1 MAMTAPAPR
10 AGPAVDRPAVPARPR
25 RPPGLLFGLAAGV
38 AVLLAVPLVFLL
50 VQAAESGWAA
60 LRPLLFRQLTA
71 QLLWNTVRLTVVV
84 TLLCA
89 VVGTLAAWVVERTDL
104 PGRRLF
110 AVLLVLPLAVPDFV
124 ESFGWVSVAPS
135 LRGYFGAVLVMTL
148 AVYPLVFLPVAAAL
162 RHADPAQ
169 EEVARSLGLGRF
181 RTFWRVTLGQ
191 ARRAILGGSLL
202 VALVLL
208 AEYGAFEILGYRTFT
223 TEIYTEYL
231 NGFDPPAASAL
242 SLVLV
247 ALSLCLLFGEGAS
260 RGGGRLDRTGPL
272 AARPASRHRLGR
284 ATPAALAAVG
294 ALVAL
299 ALGVPVGAIVYWLFH
314 GQGVAVGSSSLA
326 SAAWH
331 TLAYS
336 ASAGVLATVLAL
348 PVALLSVRHGGRLA
362 RLLERSTYL
371 VLGIPGILIA
381 LGLVYFSQRYLFG
394 VLYQSSPLL
403 VIAYAVMF
411 FPLALVAVR
420 TSVAQAPIRLEEAAR
435 SLGTA
440 RRSVL
445 LRVTLP
451 LVAPGLAAA
460 FSLVFLEAATELTAT
475 LVLHPTGVETLAT
488 QFWAFQTN
496 LSYGQ
501 AAPYA
506 ALIVLVAALPSAVL
520 GRWFDRLPARRPA
533 PLERSAAA
541 A

>member
-1 MAMTAPAPR
+1 MAVTAPAPSVAPDVEGKSAVAPRSR
-10 AGPAVDRPAVPARPR
+10 AI
-25 RPPGLLFGLAAGV
+25 PGVLLALAAAV
-38 AVLLAVPLVFLL
+38 AVLLAIPLCFLL
-50 VQAAESGWAA
+50 VQAAQSGWGA
-60 LRPLLFRQLTA
+60 LRPVLFRQLTG

-89 VVGTLAAWVVERTDL
+89 VIGTLAAWVVERTDL
-104 PGRRLF
+104 PGRRLWT
-110 AVLLVLPLAVPDFV
+110 VLFVLPLAVPDFV
-124 ESFGWVSVAPS
+124 ESFGWVSVAPW

-148 AVYPLVFLPVAAAL
+148 AVYPLVFLPVSASL
-162 RHADPAQ
+162 RNADAAQ
-169 EEVARSLGLGRF
+169 EEVARSLGVGRL
-181 RTFWRVTLGQ
+181 RTFWRVTVGQ
-191 ARRAILGGSLL
+191 ARLAILGGSLL

-247 ALSLCLLFGEGAS
+247 LLSLFLLFGEGAS
-260 RGGGRLDRTGPL
+260 RGEGRVARTASL
-272 AARPASRHRLGR
+272 TARPPFRHRLGR
-284 ATPAALAAVG
+284 ATPGTLAGAF

-314 GQGVAVGSSSLA
+314 GQGVAVASSSAA

-331 TLAYS
+331 TIAYS

-348 PVALLSVRHGGRLA
+348 PVALLSVRHPGRSS

-381 LGLVYFSQRYLFG
+381 LGLVYFSQRYFFG
-394 VLYQSSPLL
+394 LLYQSSLLL
-403 VIAYAVMF
+403 VVAYSIMF

-420 TSVAQAPIRLEEAAR
+420 TSLAQSPPRLEEAAR
-435 SLGTA
+435 SLGTT
-440 RRSVL
+440 RLSVFT
-445 LRVTLP
+445 RVTLP
-451 LVAPGLAAA
+451 LIAPGLAAA

-488 QFWAFQTN
+488 QFWSFQTN

-506 ALIVLVAALPSAVL
+506 ALIIVIAAVPSAVL
-520 GRWFDRLPARRPA
+520 GRWFDRLPARQGARA
-533 PLERSAAA
+533 VPLPS
-541 A
+541 